1 MAITLAEMD
10 DRVTFG
16 QQLQQETGPV
26 VLINT
31 FNVAPEEAEG
41 LLAVWAE
48 PQATRAGRQPSPTP
62 EPSPTPTVAP
72 TPTEPGTAVVE
83 ETEVIVET
91 EVVPAPTATA
101 LAEATPTPEE

>member
-16 QQLQQETGPV
+16 QQLQQETGPI

-41 LLAVWAE
+41 LLAVWA
-48 PQATRAGRQPSPTP
+48 
-62 EPSPTPTVAP
+62 
-72 TPTEPGTAVVE
+72 
-83 ETEVIVET
+83 
-91 EVVPAPTATA
+91 
-101 LAEATPTPEE
+101 